1 MCRPK
6 SAVSDVRGKKTIV
19 QRIKRAGGSGGVH
32 RQGKSSRVDGDRNI
46 RRDAWRSA
54 RIANSAHDQPAKG
67 GIARTDDVALSRI
80 LIVIVHSA
88 RTVRTVTTAD

>member
-6 SAVSDVRGKKTIV
+6 SAVSDMRGKKAIV

-32 RQGKSSRVDGDRNI
+32 RQRKSSRVDGDRNI

-54 RIANSAHDQPAKG
+54 RTANSAHDQSAKG
-67 GIARTDDVALSRI
+67 GVARTDDVTLSRVW
-80 LIVIVHSA
+80 IVIVHSA
-88 RTVRTVTTAD
+88 RAVRTVTTAD